1 MERHSSVRRSA
12 DRNTRLFKQSQD
24 DALWRDCVVLPR
36 VCVCVLPYVFD
47 KILQVEFLSPL
58 SHNVS
63 LHFSTKQIVQKN
75 KKNPQ
80 LWASVRREL
89 TLKTRHVHG
98 SKTNGR
104 FGKKKEKKRLKHVG
118 VLRLKSRLRRLLLT
132 PTLLTHSWAHAG
144 SEFCFYLLF
153 WDGQLPAVCWPSW
166 PSTEQPS
173 STYMC
178 CGTSSGPSLICQTS
192 NKPYVRMFC
201 NNIRVF

>member
-1 MERHSSVRRSA
+1 MYLTKSCRLNFSVHWATMCPCILVRSKLCK
-12 DRNTRLFKQSQD
+12 R
-24 DALWRDCVVLPR
+24 
-36 VCVCVLPYVFD
+36 
-47 KILQVEFLSPL
+47 I
-58 SHNVS
+58 
-63 LHFSTKQIVQKN
+63 

-80 LWASVRREL
+80 LWASVRRDAEN
-89 TLKTRHVHG
+89 TTRPWIKNQRKVW
-98 SKTNGR
+98 
-104 FGKKKEKKRLKHVG
+104 KKKEKKRLKHVS

-201 NNIRVF
+201 NNIRVFLNAFLL

>member
-1 MERHSSVRRSA
+1 MEGLCSTA
-12 DRNTRLFKQSQD
+12 T
-24 DALWRDCVVLPR
+24 
-36 VCVCVLPYVFD
+36 CVCVYFPMYLTKSCRLNFSVHWATMCPC
-47 KILQVEFLSPL
+47 ILVRSKLC
-58 SHNVS
+58 
-63 LHFSTKQIVQKN
+63 KRI
-75 KKNPQ
+75 KKTHSSEPQ
-80 LWASVRREL
+80 LDE
-89 TLKTRHVHG
+89 TLKTRHAHG

-104 FGKKKEKKRLKHVG
+104 FGKKRLKHVG

-132 PTLLTHSWAHAG
+132 PTLLTHSWAHTG

-192 NKPYVRMFC
+192 NKPHVRMFC
-201 NNIRVF
+201 NNIRVFLNAFLL